1 MHIPDSLVS
10 FCNSVGRIP
19 AMHLISRS
27 HFISHGLMK
36 VRNRGR
42 GRNTHPW
49 RGKENFDQCG
59 SYLSLSDPDIFGT
72 LAPSYPSF
80 QHHQREANRCVEI
93 ELHPPT
99 AGIVRSS
106 VGVSPAVST
115 SRPDRRCP
123 GISRFSADLEGGR
136 QSGVNQMCHLD
147 AVPEEGP
154 F

>member
-27 HFISHGLMK
+27 YFISHGLTK
-36 VRNRGR
+36 VRNRGG
-42 GRNTHPW
+42 GRNTYPW
-49 RGKENFDQCG
+49 RGNENFDQCG
-59 SYLSLSDPDIFGT
+59 SYSSLSDPDIFGT
-72 LAPSYPSF
+72 SAPNYPSF

-106 VGVSPAVST
+106 VGVSPAVSI
-115 SRPDRRCP
+115 SGPDRRCP
-123 GISRFSADLEGGR
+123 GTSQFLADMEGGR
-136 QSGVNQMCHLD
+136 QSGINRMCHLD
-147 AVPEEGP
+147 TVIEEDS

>member
-27 HFISHGLMK
+27 YFISHGLTK
-36 VRNRGR
+36 VRNHGG

-72 LAPSYPSF
+72 STPNYPSF
-80 QHHQREANRCVEI
+80 QHHQREANRCIEI
-93 ELHPPT
+93 ELHPPS

-106 VGVSPAVST
+106 VGVFPRFPSVGLIDAAQALVSST
-115 SRPDRRCP
+115 TLLKWT
-123 GISRFSADLEGGR
+123 GDLGFCVWCFCRG
-136 QSGVNQMCHLD
+136 
-147 AVPEEGP
+147 
-154 F
+154 